1 MRCADAMMQCF
12 TSQCARD
19 ELAVL
24 KYAMSTDFD
33 DGLDGLSE
41 IGSAAI
47 PSLTAINWRIPRPE
61 PSYADGE
68 LPYIRWVAPQRTAFV
83 RQGER

>member
-1 MRCADAMMQCF
+1 MKCAEAMMQCF
-12 TSQCARD
+12 TSQRARD

-41 IGSAAI
+41 IGSAAV
-47 PSLTAINWRIPRPE
+47 PSLTATNANAA
-61 PSYADGE
+61 PSAPNPVHDE
-68 LPYIRWVAPQRTAFV
+68 LPYIRWVAPRTASV
-83 RQGER
+83 LQD